1 MMEDYRTLDSKM
13 DGQDYKAGYHA
24 TTLRRLLW
32 REHLGLL
39 PAQKLDA
46 SDDPNA
52 QPPDVCAN
60 DVMEGAEYDFVAD
73 PLDDHVWALWTEN
86 ATKNTEVYR
95 HLFRADPDDN
105 SKRSNN
111 RFTTNFFS
119 SQPPPLPLLFVCFL
133 LNERVSMNFAN
144 FWACTQQSKPL
155 TTMRP
160 SYPDTNTSSRGT
172 STIPSCRQRKYGR
185 NSIRLRAIWCGCPW
199 TFSGMRKWRKRDWR

>member
-1 MMEDYRTLDSKM
+1 MEDYRTLDSKM
-13 DGQDYKAGYHA
+13 DGQAYKAGHHA
-24 TTLRRLLW
+24 ATLRRLLW

-73 PLDDHVWALWTEN
+73 PLDDQVWAMWTEN
-86 ATKNTEVYR
+86 ATKNTELFR

-105 SKRSNN
+105 SKKSNN
-111 RFTTNFFS
+111 RFITIFFS
-119 SQPPPLPLLFVCFL
+119 FPPPLSAFFSTKGSQSPLLTFWVCT
-133 LNERVSMNFAN
+133 R
-144 FWACTQQSKPL
+144 QSKLL

-160 SYPDTNTSSRGT
+160 SYQDINSSSRGT

-185 NSIRLRAIWCGCPW
+185 NSIRSRAIWCGCPW
-199 TFSGMRKWRKRDWR
+199 TFSEMRKWRKRDWR